1 MITAALGLN
10 ISDFTSNLNEAG
22 SKLKEFSTSS
32 AGGFEKVSI
41 AFGAGAA
48 AAGAAGAVVAGAAM
62 GMWKAMNEGGGLVD
76 LSEQTG
82 LGIEKLMQLKIA
94 FEQAGLSADD
104 LQPVINK
111 LQKAIV
117 GAASGTGPAAAAL
130 QELGLSVQELGAMD
144 AEAQLSAVG
153 DAISKIENPT
163 QKAAVAMELFG
174 KSGGKMLALFAS
186 GGLDA
191 AAETLGQQ
199 GKIMAENAGIF
210 DKITDTLGTAAIKL
224 QGFFVGMAS
233 AIAPELL
240 RAVDEFNKI
249 DLSHIGVQIGEMVA
263 VVLNAFSTGSLGEL
277 VALSMEY
284 GFYQSLNLLAAGIEK
299 AIAGAVAILWE
310 GFKLLISPTY
320 WGGWAVALFGV
331 AQQFGAVLTNAASGL
346 VTMLGEML
354 AKIPMVGGVLKSA
367 ADATANKLDE
377 VALGF
382 VQRGEENVAIGDKM
396 RGSRWGETKSN
407 ISGAVAM
414 AGDTGMN
421 LIDLEEERNQAGN
434 ITSRLL
440 DQTRAVAKAA
450 RDANPAG
457 KTGMPDGGF
466 EGLTTSQAKIPQ
478 IAMASLALSGGAA
491 GGAGYGSGSQVVD
504 AQRQTNTL
512 LSDIRGYM
520 AQMAGANN
528 ATNAASEYGYVLA

>member
-10 ISDFTSNLNEAG
+10 ISDFTSKLNQAG

-32 AGGFEKVSI
+32 AGGFGKVSI
-41 AFGAGAA
+41 AFGAVAA
-48 AAGAAGAVVAGAAM
+48 AVGAAGAVVGGAAM
-62 GMWKAMNEGGGLVD
+62 GMWKAMSEGGALVD

-82 LGIEKLMQLKIA
+82 VGIEKLMQLKIA
-94 FEQAGLSADD
+94 FEQAGMSADD

-117 GAASGTGPAAAAL
+117 GAASGSGPAAAAL
-130 QELGLSVQELGAMD
+130 QELGLSAQELGTMG
-144 AEAQLSAVG
+144 AEGQLAAVG

-191 AAETLGQQ
+191 AAEALGQQ
-199 GKIMAENAGIF
+199 GKIMAANAGVF
-210 DKITDTLGTAAIKL
+210 DKVTDTLGTAAIKL

-240 RAVDEFNKI
+240 RAVEEFNKI
-249 DLSHIGVQIGEMVA
+249 DLSQIGVQIGEAVA
-263 VVLNAFSTGSLGEL
+263 VVLNAFNTGQLGEL
-277 VALSMEY
+277 VSLSLLY
-284 GFYQSLNLLAAGIEK
+284 GFSVAVNGLYDLMDK
-299 AIAGAVAILWE
+299 AFTAVVATLWE
-310 GFKLLISPTY
+310 GFALIVSPTY
-320 WGGWAVALFGV
+320 WAGVGLTLFGI
-331 AQQFGAVLTNAASGL
+331 AQQFGALLTDAASSMVRMIGDL
-346 VTMLGEML
+346 L
-354 AKIPMVGGVLKSA
+354 AKIPAVGKSLKA
-367 ADATANKLDE
+367 TADATAAGIDKMGE
-377 VALGF
+377 GF
-382 VQRGEENVAIGDKM
+382 TARGEANVAAGQQMREARAGEIGA
-396 RGSRWGETKSN
+396 N
-407 ISGAVAM
+407 IAQAV
-414 AGDTGMN
+414 
-421 LIDLEEERNQAGN
+421 EYAGN
-434 ITSRLL
+434 NRVVDTAAFGSELAAKTDQLL
-440 DQTRAVAKAA
+440 TQTRAVAEAA
-450 RDANPAG
+450 REANPAG
-457 KTGMPDGGF
+457 KSGMPTGGF

-520 AQMAGANN
+520 AQMAGATK
-528 ATNAASEYGYVLA
+528 ADTAASEYGYVLA

>member
-10 ISDFTSNLNEAG
+10 ISDFTSKLNQAG

-32 AGGFEKVSI
+32 AGGFGKVSI
-41 AFGAGAA
+41 AFGAVAA
-48 AAGAAGAVVAGAAM
+48 AVGAAGAVVGGAAM
-62 GMWKAMNEGGGLVD
+62 GMWKAMSEGGALVD

-82 LGIEKLMQLKIA
+82 VGIEKLMQLRIA
-94 FEQAGLSADD
+94 FEQAGMSADD

-111 LQKAIV
+111 LQKSIV
-117 GAASGTGPAAAAL
+117 GAASGSGPAAAAL
-130 QELGLSVQELGAMD
+130 QQLGLSAQELGAMD
-144 AEAQLSAVG
+144 AEGQLAAVG

-191 AAETLGQQ
+191 AAEALGQQ
-199 GKIMAENAGIF
+199 GKIMAANAGVF
-210 DKITDTLGTAAIKL
+210 DKVTDTLGTAAIKL
-224 QGFFVGMAS
+224 RGFFVGMAS

-240 RAVDEFNKI
+240 RAVEEFNKI
-249 DLSHIGVQIGEMVA
+249 DLSQIGVQIGEAVA
-263 VVLNAFSTGSLGEL
+263 VLLNAFNTGQLGEL
-277 VALSMEY
+277 VSLSLLY
-284 GFYQSLNLLAAGIEK
+284 GFGVAVNGLYDLMDK
-299 AIAGAVAILWE
+299 AFTAVVATLWE
-310 GFKLLISPTY
+310 GFSLIVSPTY
-320 WGGWAVALFGV
+320 WAGVGLTLFGI
-331 AQQFGAVLTNAASGL
+331 AQQFGALLTDAASSM
-346 VTMLGEML
+346 VRMIGELL
-354 AKIPMVGGVLKSA
+354 AKIPGVGNSLKA
-367 ADATANKLDE
+367 TADATAAGLDKMGE
-377 VALGF
+377 GF
-382 VQRGEENVAIGDKM
+382 TTRGEANVAAGQQMREARAGEIGA
-396 RGSRWGETKSN
+396 N
-407 ISGAVAM
+407 IVQAV
-414 AGDTGMN
+414 
-421 LIDLEEERNQAGN
+421 EYAGN
-434 ITSRLL
+434 NRVVDTAAFGLELAAKTDQLL
-440 DQTRAVAKAA
+440 TQTRAVAEAA
-450 RDANPAG
+450 REANPAG
-457 KTGMPDGGF
+457 KSGMPTGGF

>member
-10 ISDFTSNLNEAG
+10 ISDFTSKLGQAG
-22 SKLKEFSTSS
+22 SKLKEFSTSNS
-32 AGGFEKVSI
+32 GAIGAVGA
-41 AFGAGAA
+41 AFGAVAA
-48 AAGAAGAVVAGAAM
+48 SVAAAGAVVGGAAM
-62 GMWKAMNEGGGLVD
+62 GMWKAMSEGGALVD

-94 FEQAGLSADD
+94 FEQAGLGAEE

-117 GAASGTGPAAAAL
+117 SASSGAGPAAAAL
-130 QELGLSVQELGAMD
+130 QELGLSAQELGTMD
-144 AEAQLSAVG
+144 ADAQLSAVG
-153 DAISKIENPT
+153 DAIQKIENPT

-174 KSGGKMLALFAS
+174 KKGGKMLSLFAS

-191 AAETLGQQ
+191 AAEALGQQ

-210 DKITDTLGTAAIKL
+210 DKITDTLGTAAVKL

-240 RAVDEFNKI
+240 LAVEAFNKI
-249 DLSHIGVQIGEMVA
+249 DLSQIGVQIGEMVA
-263 VVLNAFSTGSLGEL
+263 VVLNAFNTGSLGEL

-284 GFYQSLNLLAAGIEK
+284 GFYQSLNLLAAGLEK
-299 AIAGAVAILWE
+299 AITGAVAILWE

-346 VTMLGEML
+346 VIMLGDLL
-354 AKIPMVGGVLKSA
+354 AKIPGIGGALKSA
-367 ADATANKLDE
+367 ADATAKKLDE
-377 VALGF
+377 VALGY
-382 VQRGEENVAIGDKM
+382 VQRGEANVMLGDKM
-396 RGSRWGETKSN
+396 RGSRWEETKSN

-414 AGDTGMN
+414 AGDTGMSF
-421 LIDLEEERNQAGN
+421 IDLEEERSKAAG
-434 ITSRLL
+434 ITGKLL

-450 RDANPAG
+450 REANPAG
-457 KTGMPDGGF
+457 KTGMPEGGF
-466 EGLTTSQAKIPQ
+466 TPLTTAQAKLPQ
-478 IAMASLALSGGAA
+478 IAMASLALSGGGA

-504 AQRQTNTL
+504 AQRQTNTI
-512 LSDIRGYM
+512 LSDIRAYM
-520 AQMAGANN
+520 ATMAGSNN